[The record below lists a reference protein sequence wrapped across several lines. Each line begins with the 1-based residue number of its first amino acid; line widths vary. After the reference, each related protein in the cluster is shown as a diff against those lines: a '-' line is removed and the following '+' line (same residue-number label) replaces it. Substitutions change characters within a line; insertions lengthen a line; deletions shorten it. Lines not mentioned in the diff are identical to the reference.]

1 MDKRTLLLLTV
12 TAAAVGILPAT
23 AEAAEAG
30 TPRPSTPPAAQLTTP
45 ASPPETTP
53 ESTPPDTVASPVLPA
68 APEGPPPGADAAGD
82 PPLMSFCVT
91 LQGQALVTAGMA
103 FMTGGGV
110 QNVPLLA
117 VAPCPAGN
125 NAATR
130 LP

>member
-12 TAAAVGILPAT
+12 TVAAVGILPAT

-30 TPRPSTPPAAQLTTP
+30 TPQPSTPLTTP

-53 ESTPPDTVASPVLPA
+53 ESTPEGTPPDTVASPVLPA
-68 APEGPPPGADAAGD
+68 TPEGPPPGADAAGD

-91 LQGQALVTAGMA
+91 LQGQALVTAGMT

-125 NAATR
+125 TAATP